1 MPPDA
6 QLCIHEAFSV
16 GPWPSRAAGTA
27 RTTRVGE
34 ISRLWL
40 LKSPFRVV
48 EMSSILPKIQHPA
61 DVESAF

>member
-16 GPWPSRAAGTA
+16 GPGKSSGGMA

-40 LKSPFRVV
+40 LKSLFRVV